1 MDINNF
7 EDAIAYMSHGMV
19 RNTKGK
25 KIKESKVK
33 NMLLERQILG
43 ENIDTALR
51 RYKING
57 LNDTMNERTILMA
70 FLYRASCVFFRK
82 NGHNYAQPA
91 YPLGG
96 YNMNDDPVA
105 VYVNSKNGIIN
116 QEVNLFLKG
125 GDVSHLINKSPM
137 GSEIKDQTGVL
148 VWENKSRI
156 PFINTVINFTSAIAD
171 TYRTIDTARIWIKRP
186 FIPVC
191 EEQLVDG
198 VVDMMKAI
206 KDNEDL
212 IPMSTGSLDITRF
225 NVLPI
230 DGSGAGI
237 QSAKELI
244 EWYQQQFRERC
255 FMQSNTQAD
264 KKGENLTNDEIHI
277 NDEFTDTQEDNTIDY
292 LNEQFDFV
300 NEVLGTN
307 LKADTTR
314 VKQQIVKEDS
324 KDENISG
331 NDRQ

>member
-1 MDINNF
+1 M
-7 EDAIAYMSHGMV
+7 
-19 RNTKGK
+19 
-25 KIKESKVK
+25 
-33 NMLLERQILG
+33 
-43 ENIDTALR
+43 
-51 RYKING
+51 
-57 LNDTMNERTILMA
+57 
-70 FLYRASCVFFRK
+70 
-82 NGHNYAQPA
+82 
-91 YPLGG
+91 
-96 YNMNDDPVA
+96 
-105 VYVNSKNGIIN
+105 
-116 QEVNLFLKG
+116 
-125 GDVSHLINKSPM
+125 
-137 GSEIKDQTGVL
+137 
-148 VWENKSRI
+148 
-156 PFINTVINFTSAIAD
+156 
-171 TYRTIDTARIWIKRP
+171 
-186 FIPVC
+186 VC
-191 EEQLVDG
+191 EEQLVDA
-198 VVDMMKAI
+198 VVDMMRAI

-307 LKADTTR
+307 LKADTTK

-324 KDENISG
+324 KNENISG